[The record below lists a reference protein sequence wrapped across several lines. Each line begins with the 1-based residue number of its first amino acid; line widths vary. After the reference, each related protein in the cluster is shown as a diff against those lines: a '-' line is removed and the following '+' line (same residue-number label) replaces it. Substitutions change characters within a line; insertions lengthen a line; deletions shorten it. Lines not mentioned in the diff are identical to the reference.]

1 MTKKKS
7 GKTMRLA
14 GLLLVLVLVTSCFV
28 GGTFAKYVTSGTGTD
43 SARVAKFGVNVNAS
57 ADSLFQKQYDSDTT
71 GYTAKTVITSNE
83 DKLVA
88 PGTKGDLTAF
98 TVSGK
103 PEVAVEVKY
112 TVDEFELTNWSIPDT
127 STGASAGA
135 TVEYCPIVFKV
146 NDTEYKIDGTTITSV
161 SGLQDAVKNAIQAV
175 TEQVA
180 ANTDLSTAGAVPSLK
195 VEWEWAFQGTG
206 TDPYQTDAKDTALG
220 DQAADDTTTAGKIDL
235 QVTMTVTQID

>member
-1 MTKKKS
+1 MKKS

-28 GGTFAKYVTSGTGTD
+28 GGTFAKYVTSGEATD
-43 SARVAKFGVNVNAS
+43 TARVAKFGVTVNAS

-71 GYTAKTVITSNE
+71 GYTAKTVISSNE

-98 TVSGK
+98 TVEGK

-112 TVDEFELTNWSIPDT
+112 TVDNFELSNWNIPDT

-146 NDTEYKIDGTTITSV
+146 NGTEYKIDSTITTV
-161 SGLQDAVKNAIQAV
+161 SALQDAVKNAIKSV
-175 TEQVA
+175 TKQLP
-180 ANTDLSTAGAVPSLK
+180 ANTDLATSADVPSLK

-220 DQAADDTTTAGKIDL
+220 DKAANNTTTAGKINL